1 MKERKEYRQARIVNR
16 KDKNFG
22 KVIWVYKMPDSRFF
36 ANRWGAKYGP
46 RAYFGDELEFDFD
59 KPIPVMYCLENDER
73 GPWTLGY
80 VHPDDIKKVT
90 PKNGTSERYGVPY
103 IKVNGKNTQLDVFDM
118 HDGIPA
124 RPRLVIALDK
134 FKAPT
139 WSPSWNWNVYCENRE
154 TAKKA
159 E

>member
-1 MKERKEYRQARIVNR
+1 MKEKKEYRQARIINR

-22 KVIWVYKMPDSRFF
+22 KVIWVYKMEDSMFF
-36 ANRWGAKYGP
+36 ANRWGAKYGD
-46 RAYFGDELEFDFD
+46 RAYFTDELSFDID
-59 KPIPVMYCLENDER
+59 SPVPVMYCLENDER

-80 VHPDDIKKVT
+80 VHPNDFLRVT
-90 PKNGTSERYGVPY
+90 PKSNSTRYADSY
-103 IKVNGKNTQLDVFDM
+103 IKIDQVNKPLDVFDM

-124 RPRLVIALDK
+124 RPRLVAPLDK

-154 TAKKA
+154 KSNK
-159 E
+159 